1 MREGGGDDPNCKSQ
15 PAERARRQTP
25 AAKPVSSLRIRKPR
39 VSGNFPL
46 VSPASGAFKF
56 ILLGPKIR
64 YKQVFSNEGL
74 TVYIN
79 TLIFILY
86 TASVHV
92 CIHVHVMC
100 ACIQYNVSTT
110 TLIRT
115 FKYG

>member
-64 YKQVFSNEGL
+64 YKQVFNNEGL

-86 TASVHV
+86 IQHLYMYVFMCMLCVHV
-92 CIHVHVMC
+92 YI
-100 ACIQYNVSTT
+100 
-110 TLIRT
+110 
-115 FKYG
+115 